1 MYLFNLAENTIV
13 HIVHLSH
20 YNIWK
25 EKKNYSNLVG
35 VHYYFRHT

>member
-13 HIVHLSH
+13 RILHLSH

-25 EKKNYSNLVG
+25 EKKEIPIY
-35 VHYYFRHT
+35 